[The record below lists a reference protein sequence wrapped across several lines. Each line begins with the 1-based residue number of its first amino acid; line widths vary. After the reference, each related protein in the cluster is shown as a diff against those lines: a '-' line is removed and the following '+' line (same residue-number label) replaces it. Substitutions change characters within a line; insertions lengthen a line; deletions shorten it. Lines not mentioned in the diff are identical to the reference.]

1 MAEYKNESAM
11 TTEYEKCAANS
22 CIALMMLR

>member
-1 MAEYKNESAM
+1 MTDYNNESAM
-11 TTEYEKCAANS
+11 TTEYEKCAVNS